1 MAIIIE
7 DALAK
12 RNSGT
17 LSKQG
22 KPLTVGALEQA
33 LLAKYPAC
41 DAEEWD
47 KTGLL
52 VGDPAELVRGVAVA
66 LDPTVEAV
74 RAAAKAQAN
83 VLVTHHPAFLSPIDS
98 FRPADSVALN
108 PGALVWAAIKK
119 GVSLVNYHT
128 ALDVSAE
135 AQAMLPGMLSLD
147 FQRVLAPLPHDT
159 SKGYGQVC
167 GVSASDGSLTLA
179 QLAARCTA
187 VFGRQPRVWGDFS
200 AKLSRIV
207 TTTGSAGN
215 LGRTCLAEGVDCLV
229 AGEVKYHEALA
240 LSEAG
245 LAVVELG
252 HDVSELP
259 FSAVLASAVRD
270 AGVPEE
276 SIKVLDQG
284 DNWILP
290 ESRRL

>member
-17 LSKQG
+17 LSRQE

-33 LLAKYPAC
+33 LLGMYPAA

-47 KTGLL
+47 RTGIT
-52 VGDPAELVRGVAVA
+52 VGDPADLVHGVAVA
-66 LDPTVEAV
+66 LDPTIEAV
-74 RAAAKAQAN
+74 RAAAAAGAN
-83 VLVTHHPAFLSPIDS
+83 VLVTHHPAFLEPIGS
-98 FRPADSVALN
+98 FRPAASVAKN
-108 PGALVWAAIKK
+108 PGALVWAAIKE

-128 ALDVSAE
+128 ALDVSAD
-135 AQAMLPGMLSLD
+135 AQKMLPGMLSLR
-147 FQRVLAPLPHDT
+147 FQRVLAPLAADA

-167 GVSASDGSLTLA
+167 AVSDADGALTLA
-179 QLAARCTA
+179 QLAARCTS
-187 VFGRQPRVWGDFS
+187 VFGRQPRVWGDFGRTLGS
-200 AKLSRIV
+200 IA
-207 TTTGSAGN
+207 TATGSAGD
-215 LGRTCLAEGVDCLV
+215 LGRRCLKEHVDCLV

-240 LSEAG
+240 LAEAG
-245 LAVVELG
+245 LSIVELG

-259 FSAVLASAVRD
+259 FAAVLAAAVRR

-284 DNWILP
+284 ENWILP
-290 ESRRL
+290 ESTRM